1 MTPVCQKWFT
11 GNACFI
17 LMSFL
22 TFLRCWLFFMFCD
35 KYSIYFI
42 LCVVLSV
49 SRCILNVMT
58 NTFTK
63 KISQIEFKFKPGD
76 SQGDVVACWVI

>member
-1 MTPVCQKWFT
+1 
-11 GNACFI
+11 
-17 LMSFL
+17 
-22 TFLRCWLFFMFCD
+22 MFCD

-63 KISQIEFKFKPGD
+63 KLAKSNSYLNQVIVKVILWLVGLFKREQRKKNKTNIKTVSNLASLDKYG
-76 SQGDVVACWVI
+76 G

>member
-1 MTPVCQKWFT
+1 
-11 GNACFI
+11 
-17 LMSFL
+17 
-22 TFLRCWLFFMFCD
+22 MFCD

-49 SRCILNVMT
+49 SRCVLNVMT

-63 KISQIEFKFKPGD
+63 KLAKSNSNLNQVIVKVILWLVGLFKREQRKKPKRT
-76 SQGDVVACWVI
+76 SRL

>member
-1 MTPVCQKWFT
+1 
-11 GNACFI
+11 
-17 LMSFL
+17 
-22 TFLRCWLFFMFCD
+22 MFCD

-63 KISQIEFKFKPGD
+63 TISQIEFKFKPGD
-76 SQGDVVACWVI
+76 SQGDVVACWGREQRKKKNEHQDCK